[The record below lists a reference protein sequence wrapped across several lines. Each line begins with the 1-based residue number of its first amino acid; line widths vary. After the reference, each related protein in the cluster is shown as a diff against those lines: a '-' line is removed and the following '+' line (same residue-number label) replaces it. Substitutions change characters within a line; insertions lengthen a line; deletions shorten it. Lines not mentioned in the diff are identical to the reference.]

1 MGVWPWIW
9 DRLLDGHCQGVEKVE
24 ALRRHRDRSPGK
36 FDKGLKTVKK
46 MNLEAEGKV
55 AGLLILLLT
64 WKIERAPNEP
74 TH

>member
-1 MGVWPWIW
+1 MDTARV
-9 DRLLDGHCQGVEKVE
+9 
-24 ALRRHRDRSPGK
+24 LRRWRMPPRRASRRYRDRSPGK

-74 TH
+74 TP

>member
-1 MGVWPWIW
+1 M
-9 DRLLDGHCQGVEKVE
+9 
-24 ALRRHRDRSPGK
+24 LRRWRMPPRRASRRYRDRSPGK

>member
-1 MGVWPWIW
+1 MPP
-9 DRLLDGHCQGVEKVE
+9 
-24 ALRRHRDRSPGK
+24 RRASRRYRDRSPGK